1 MKRIK
6 ENIRF
11 ACLAALAIGLA
22 ACSQDE
28 LSPAGTAEGTAVQIG
43 SVSIGSKVETRVS
56 ENPAD
61 AGKSSVWDFDGTEQI
76 GVRVNN
82 GIKGVYTLN
91 ADKSITTT
99 QPTYWTS
106 SGSQTVR
113 AWYPLECDH
122 IDLSNQ
128 SAGNLAYALY
138 TAVSGSYA
146 SEAPL
151 ALNFSHKLA
160 KVRVLLKGDP
170 EAITQIEAKN
180 FASCS
185 LNPIGG
191 VVTGSNESYIP
202 LSRVTYATTDG
213 NKETYWEANLAPGKA
228 GTDVLLLNGKLI
240 QSIQGVTQF
249 EAGKMYT
256 VTLNVMAS
264 DIVTFEGCTIEEWKK
279 EQGPSGTT
287 GTSKLDYFI
296 DDDGTYLVYTE
307 AGLRAWAAR
316 VSSGGNATNCKLMA
330 DIVLPYT
337 NATTANWEPV
347 GTEANPY
354 TGTFDGNGH
363 SIIEMMIVK
372 PGGENVGFIGY
383 LDGGVVKNLSFSQRA
398 SIDFRTNVYGA
409 KNVGTVVGTNRNG
422 MVVNCRSFA
431 LIRAYSSSSSYNVE
445 DAILGGIVGCNLANG
460 GNAYVI
466 ACEFTGRVLYGLG
479 GSYLGGIVGMSSA
492 AGGSRAYIVACGC
505 GYEGTYNLISLSDD
519 ASVSTTNKAY
529 MGGIVGYEYINAAAA
544 YSWAIGCYS
553 VGGIRKKY
561 DWQVAGSIAGC
572 TYNSYM
578 NALPGTVGIRG
589 CYGTNADALV
599 GDQYNGEITDCSLEA
614 DASATAN
621 AAIKDWNSS
630 NGDLCQWHIEH
641 INKRPTIVGGA
652 PD

>member
-1 MKRIK
+1 MKRIEK
-6 ENIRF
+6 NIRF

-28 LSPAGTAEGTAVQIG
+28 LSPAGTAEGNAVQIG

-56 ENPAD
+56 ENPD
-61 AGKSSVWDFDGTEQI
+61 DGGKSSLWNFDGTEQI
-76 GVRVNN
+76 AVQVKDGVQ
-82 GIKGVYTLN
+82 GVYTLN
-91 ADKSITTT
+91 EDKSVTTT
-99 QPTYWTS
+99 QPTYWTR
-106 SGSQTVR
+106 SGTQTIN
-113 AWYPLECDH
+113 AWYPVECGN

-128 SAGNLAYALY
+128 TAGHLAYALFA
-138 TAVSGSYA
+138 TATGTYPDAV
-146 SEAPL
+146 E
-151 ALNFSHKLA
+151 LNFSHSLA
-160 KVRVLLKGDP
+160 KLRVRLTGNVD
-170 EAITQIEAKN
+170 AIKKIEAKN
-180 FASCS
+180 FTSCS
-185 LNPIGG
+185 LNTADGT
-191 VVTGSNESYIP
+191 VTGNGEGYIP
-202 LSRVTYATTDG
+202 LSQATYSTTDG
-213 NKETYWEANLAPGKA
+213 LVTYWEANVAPGA
-228 GTDVLLLNGKLI
+228 VANDVLRFNDSFNAGI
-240 QSIQGVTQF
+240 ASVTQF
-249 EAGKMYT
+249 EARKIYT
-256 VTLNVMAS
+256 VTYTVMS
-264 DIVTFEGCTIEEWKK
+264 SNIVTFEGCTIEEWKK

-287 GTSKLDYFI
+287 GISKLDYFI

-398 SIDFRTNVYGA
+398 SNDFLTNVYGA

-431 LIRAYSSSSSYNVE
+431 LIRAYSSSSSNHVE
-445 DAILGGIVGCNLANG
+445 DAILGGIVGCNLAKG

-492 AGGSRAYIVACGC
+492 AGRSRAYIVACGC

-561 DWQVAGSIAGC
+561 DWQVAGSIAGW

-578 NALPGTVGIRG
+578 NAWPGTVGIRG

-599 GDQYNGEITDCSLEA
+599 GDQYNGEIIDCSLEA

>member
-11 ACLAALAIGLA
+11 ACLAAVAIGFA

-28 LSPAGTAEGTAVQIG
+28 LSPAGTAEGNAVQIG

-56 ENPAD
+56 ENPD
-61 AGKSSVWDFDGTEQI
+61 DGGKSSVWDFDGTEQI

-106 SGSQTVR
+106 SGSQTIN
-113 AWYPLECDH
+113 AWYPVECGN

-128 SAGNLAYALY
+128 SAGHLAYALFA
-138 TAVSGSYA
+138 TATGTYPDAV
-146 SEAPL
+146 
-151 ALNFSHKLA
+151 ALKFSHSLA
-160 KVRVLLKGDP
+160 KLRVLLTGNVD
-170 EAITQIEAKN
+170 AIKKIEAKN
-180 FASCS
+180 FTSCS
-185 LNPIGG
+185 LNTSDGI
-191 VVTGSNESYIP
+191 VTGNGEGYIP
-202 LSRVTYATTDG
+202 LSQATYSTTDG
-213 NKETYWEANLAPGKA
+213 PVTYWEANVAPGA
-228 GTDVLLLNGKLI
+228 VANDVLRFNDSFNAGI
-240 QSIQGVTQF
+240 ASVTEF
-249 EAGKMYT
+249 EAGKIYT
-256 VTLNVMAS
+256 VTLTVMETN
-264 DIVTFEGCTIEEWKK
+264 IVTFAGCTIEEWKS
-279 EQGPSGTT
+279 EQGSSGSTDPSQMG
-287 GTSKLDYFI
+287 GYFI

-316 VSSGGNATNCKLMA
+316 VSSGGNAANCKLMA

-337 NATTANWEPV
+337 NETTANWEPV

-398 SIDFRTNVYGA
+398 SIDFLTNVYGA

-445 DAILGGIVGCNLANG
+445 DAILGGIVGCNLAKG

>member
-1 MKRIK
+1 MNRLYL
-6 ENIRF
+6 RLF
-11 ACLAALAIGLA
+11 SIGATMLSLA
-22 ACSQDE
+22 ACSQED
-28 LSPAGTAEGTAVQIG
+28 LYPSAESGNAVQIG

-56 ENPAD
+56 ENPD
-61 AGKSSVWDFDGTEQI
+61 DGGKSSLWDFDGTEQI
-76 GVRVNN
+76 AVQVKDGVQ
-82 GIKGVYTLN
+82 GVYTLN
-91 ADKSITTT
+91 EDKTVTTT
-99 QPTYWTS
+99 QPTYWTR
-106 SGSQTVR
+106 SGTQTIN
-113 AWYPLECDH
+113 AWYPVECDN

-128 SAGNLAYALY
+128 SAGHLAYALFA
-138 TAVSGSYA
+138 TATGTYPDAV
-146 SEAPL
+146 EL
-151 ALNFSHKLA
+151 EFSHSLA
-160 KVRVLLKGDP
+160 KLRVRLTGNVD
-170 EAITQIEAKN
+170 AIKKIEAKN
-180 FASCS
+180 FTSCS
-185 LNPIGG
+185 LN
-191 VVTGSNESYIP
+191 
-202 LSRVTYATTDG
+202 TTDG
-213 NKETYWEANLAPGKA
+213 TVTGNDEGDITLTKANYGTETYWEANVAPGA
-228 GTDVLLLNGKLI
+228 VANDVLRFNDSFNAGI
-240 QSIQGVTQF
+240 ASVTQF
-249 EAGKMYT
+249 EAGKIYT
-256 VTLNVMAS
+256 VTYTVMS
-264 DIVTFEGCTIEEWKK
+264 SNIVTFEGCTIEEWKK

-287 GTSKLDYFI
+287 GVSKLDYFI

-337 NATTANWEPV
+337 DDITANWEPV

-383 LDGGVVKNLSFSQRA
+383 LDGGVVKNLSFSQRE
-398 SIDFRTNVYGA
+398 SIFFLTNVYGA

-422 MVVNCRSFA
+422 MVINCRSSA
-431 LIRAYSSSSSYNVE
+431 LILAYSSSSSYDVE
-445 DAILGGIVGCNLANG
+445 GAILGGIVGCNLAYG

-466 ACEFTGRVLYGLG
+466 ACEFTGRVRHGLG

-492 AGGSRAYIVACGC
+492 AGGSRAYIVACG
-505 GYEGTYNLISLSDD
+505 YKSSRSWISLSDD

-529 MGGIVGYEYINAAAA
+529 MGGIVGYENINGAAA

-553 VGGIRKKY
+553 VGDITKKH

-578 NALPGTVGIRG
+578 SAWRGTVGIRG
-589 CYGTNADALV
+589 CYGNNADALV
-599 GDQYNGEITDCSLEA
+599 GDQSNGEITDCSLEA

-641 INKRPTIVGGA
+641 INNSPTIVGGA

>member
-1 MKRIK
+1 MNRLYL
-6 ENIRF
+6 RLF
-11 ACLAALAIGLA
+11 SIGATMLSLA
-22 ACSQDE
+22 ACSQED
-28 LSPAGTAEGTAVQIG
+28 LYPSAESGNAVQIG
-43 SVSIGSKVETRVS
+43 SVSIGGEVETRVS
-56 ENPAD
+56 ENPD
-61 AGKSSVWDFDGTEQI
+61 DGGKSSLWDFDGTERIAVQVKD
-76 GVRVNN
+76 GVQ
-82 GIKGVYTLN
+82 GVYTLN
-91 ADKSITTT
+91 EDKSVTST
-99 QPTYWTS
+99 QPTYWTR
-106 SGSQTVR
+106 SGSQTIN
-113 AWYPLECDH
+113 AWYPVECGN

-128 SAGNLAYALY
+128 SAGHLAYALFA
-138 TAVSGSYA
+138 TATETYPDAV
-146 SEAPL
+146 
-151 ALNFSHKLA
+151 ALNFSHSLA
-160 KVRVLLKGDP
+160 KLRVLLTGNVD
-170 EAITQIEAKN
+170 AIKKIEAKN
-180 FASCS
+180 FTSCS
-185 LNPIGG
+185 LNTADGI
-191 VVTGSNESYIP
+191 VTGNGDGYIP
-202 LSRVTYATTDG
+202 LSQATYSTTDG
-213 NKETYWEANLAPGKA
+213 PVTYWEANLAPGA
-228 GTDVLLLNGKLI
+228 VSSDVLRINGVATQYI
-240 QSIQGVTQF
+240 QNVTQF
-249 EAGKMYT
+249 EAGKIYT
-256 VTLNVMAS
+256 VTLDVMETYAVS
-264 DIVTFEGCTIEEWKK
+264 FEGCTIEEWKK

-398 SIDFRTNVYGA
+398 SNDFLTNVYGA

-445 DAILGGIVGCNLANG
+445 DAILGGIVGCNLAYG

-492 AGGSRAYIVACGC
+492 AGRSRAYIVACGC

-561 DWQVAGSIAGC
+561 DWQVAGSIAGW

-578 NALPGTVGIRG
+578 NAWPGTVGIRG

-599 GDQYNGEITDCSLEA
+599 GDQYNGDIIDCSLEA

-641 INKRPTIVGGA
+641 INNRPTIVGGA

>member
-1 MKRIK
+1 MNRLYL
-6 ENIRF
+6 RLF
-11 ACLAALAIGLA
+11 SIGATMLSLA
-22 ACSQDE
+22 ACSQED
-28 LSPAGTAEGTAVQIG
+28 LYPSAESGNAVQIG

-56 ENPAD
+56 ENPD
-61 AGKSSVWDFDGTEQI
+61 DGGKSSLWNFDGTEQI
-76 GVRVNN
+76 AVQVKDGVQ
-82 GIKGVYTLN
+82 GVYTLN
-91 ADKSITTT
+91 EDKTVTTT
-99 QPTYWTS
+99 QPTYWTG
-106 SGSQTVR
+106 SGTHTIN
-113 AWYPLECDH
+113 AWYPVESGN

-128 SAGNLAYALY
+128 SAGHLAYALFA
-138 TAVSGSYA
+138 TATGTYPDAV
-146 SEAPL
+146 
-151 ALNFSHKLA
+151 ALNFSHSLA
-160 KVRVLLKGDP
+160 KLRVLLTGNVD
-170 EAITQIEAKN
+170 AIKKIEAKN
-180 FASCS
+180 FTSCS
-185 LNPIGG
+185 LNTADGI
-191 VVTGSNESYIP
+191 VTGNGDGYIP
-202 LSRVTYATTDG
+202 LSQANYSTTDG
-213 NKETYWEANLAPGKA
+213 LVTYWEANLAPGA
-228 GTDVLLLNGKLI
+228 VSSDVLRINGVATQYI
-240 QSIQGVTQF
+240 QNVTQF
-249 EAGKMYT
+249 EAGKIYT
-256 VTLNVMAS
+256 VTLDVMETYAVS
-264 DIVTFEGCTIEEWKK
+264 FEGCTIEEWKK

-287 GTSKLDYFI
+287 GISKLDYFI

-337 NATTANWEPV
+337 NVTTANWEPV

-383 LDGGVVKNLSFSQRA
+383 LDGGVVKNLSFSQRE
-398 SIDFRTNVYGA
+398 SINFLTNVYGA

-422 MVVNCRSFA
+422 MVINCRSFA
-431 LIRAYSSSSSYNVE
+431 LIQAYSSNSSYNVE

-466 ACEFTGRVLYGLG
+466 ACEFTGRVWHGLG

-492 AGGSRAYIVACGC
+492 AGRSRAYIVACGYKSSYR
-505 GYEGTYNLISLSDD
+505 GISLSDD

-553 VGGIRKKY
+553 VGDIIKKY
-561 DWQVAGSIAGC
+561 DWQVAGSIAGW

-578 NALPGTVGIRG
+578 NAWPGTVGIRG

-641 INKRPTIVGGA
+641 INNSPTIVGGA

>member
-11 ACLAALAIGLA
+11 ACLAALAIGFA

-28 LSPAGTAEGTAVQIG
+28 LSPAGTAEGNAVLIG

-56 ENPAD
+56 ENPD
-61 AGKSSVWDFDGTEQI
+61 DGGKSSLWNFDGTEQI
-76 GVRVNN
+76 AVQVKDGVQ
-82 GIKGVYTLN
+82 GVYTLMT
-91 ADKSITTT
+91 DKSVTAD
-99 QPTYWTS
+99 QPTYWTR
-106 SGSQTVR
+106 SGSQTIN
-113 AWYPLECDH
+113 AWYPVECGK

-128 SAGNLAYALY
+128 SAGHLAYALFASATGTY
-138 TAVSGSYA
+138 PDAV
-146 SEAPL
+146 
-151 ALNFSHKLA
+151 ALNFSHSLA
-160 KVRVLLKGDP
+160 KLRVRLKGDV
-170 EAITQIEAKN
+170 EVIEKIVARH
-180 FASCS
+180 FTSCS
-185 LNPIGG
+185 LN
-191 VVTGSNESYIP
+191 
-202 LSRVTYATTDG
+202 TTDG
-213 NKETYWEANLAPGKA
+213 TVTGNDEGDITLTKANYGTETYWEANFAPGA
-228 GTDVLLLNGKLI
+228 VANDVLRFNDSFNAGI
-240 QSIQGVTQF
+240 ASVTQF
-249 EAGKMYT
+249 EAGKIYTATYT
-256 VTLNVMAS
+256 VMTS

-287 GTSKLDYFI
+287 GTSNLDYFI

-398 SIDFRTNVYGA
+398 SIDFLTNVYGA

>member
-1 MKRIK
+1 MNRLYL
-6 ENIRF
+6 RLF
-11 ACLAALAIGLA
+11 SIGATMLSLA
-22 ACSQDE
+22 ACSQED
-28 LSPAGTAEGTAVQIG
+28 LYPSAESGTAVQIG

-56 ENPAD
+56 ENPD
-61 AGKSSVWDFDGTEQI
+61 DGGKSSLWDFDGTEQI
-76 GVRVNN
+76 AVQVKDGVQ
-82 GIKGVYTLN
+82 GVYTLN
-91 ADKSITTT
+91 EDKSVTTT
-99 QPTYWTS
+99 QPTYWTG
-106 SGSQTVR
+106 SGTHTIN
-113 AWYPLECDH
+113 AWYPVECGN

-128 SAGNLAYALY
+128 SAGHLAYALFA
-138 TAVSGSYA
+138 TATGTYPDAV
-146 SEAPL
+146 
-151 ALNFSHKLA
+151 ALNFSHSLA
-160 KVRVLLKGDP
+160 KLRVRLTGNVD
-170 EAITQIEAKN
+170 AIKKIEAKN
-180 FASCS
+180 FTSCS
-185 LNPIGG
+185 LNTANGT
-191 VVTGSNESYIP
+191 VTGNDEGYIP
-202 LSRVTYATTDG
+202 LSQATYSTTNG
-213 NKETYWEANLAPGKA
+213 SVTYWEANVAPGA
-228 GTDVLLLNGKLI
+228 VANDVLRFNDSFNAGVA
-240 QSIQGVTQF
+240 SVTQF
-249 EAGKMYT
+249 EAGKIYT
-256 VTLNVMAS
+256 VTYTVMS
-264 DIVTFEGCTIEEWKK
+264 SNIVTFEGCTIEEWKK

-287 GTSKLDYFI
+287 GVSKLDYFI

-337 NATTANWEPV
+337 DDITANWEPV

-383 LDGGVVKNLSFSQRA
+383 LDGGVVKNLSFSQRE
-398 SIDFRTNVYGA
+398 SISFLTNVYGA

-422 MVVNCRSFA
+422 MVVNCRSSA
-431 LIRAYSSSSSYNVE
+431 LILAYSSSSSYDVE
-445 DAILGGIVGCNLANG
+445 GAILGGIVGCNLAYG

-466 ACEFTGRVLYGLG
+466 ACEFTGRVRHGLG

-492 AGGSRAYIVACGC
+492 AGGSRAYIVACG
-505 GYEGTYNLISLSDD
+505 YKSSRSWISLSDD

-529 MGGIVGYEYINAAAA
+529 MGGIVGYEYINGAAA

-553 VGGIRKKY
+553 VGDITKKY
-561 DWQVAGSIAGC
+561 DWQVAGSIAGW
-572 TYNSYM
+572 TRNSYM
-578 NALPGTVGIRG
+578 SAWRGTVGIRG

-641 INKRPTIVGGA
+641 INNSPTIVGGA

>member
-11 ACLAALAIGLA
+11 ACLAALAIGFA

-28 LSPAGTAEGTAVQIG
+28 LSPAGTAEGNAVLIG

-56 ENPAD
+56 ENPD
-61 AGKSSVWDFDGTEQI
+61 DGGKSSLWNFDGTEQI
-76 GVRVNN
+76 AVQVKDGVQ
-82 GIKGVYTLN
+82 GVYTLMT
-91 ADKSITTT
+91 DKSVTAD
-99 QPTYWTS
+99 QPTYWTR
-106 SGSQTVR
+106 SGSQTIN
-113 AWYPLECDH
+113 AWYPVECGK

-128 SAGNLAYALY
+128 SAGHLAYALFASATGTY
-138 TAVSGSYA
+138 PDAV
-146 SEAPL
+146 
-151 ALNFSHKLA
+151 ALNFSHSLA
-160 KVRVLLKGDP
+160 KLRVRLKGDV
-170 EAITQIEAKN
+170 EVIEKIVARH
-180 FASCS
+180 FTSCS
-185 LNPIGG
+185 LN
-191 VVTGSNESYIP
+191 
-202 LSRVTYATTDG
+202 TTDG
-213 NKETYWEANLAPGKA
+213 TVTGNDEGDITLTKANYGTETYWEANFAPGA
-228 GTDVLLLNGKLI
+228 VANDVLRFNDSFNAGI
-240 QSIQGVTQF
+240 ASVTQF
-249 EAGKMYT
+249 EAGKIYT
-256 VTLNVMAS
+256 ATYTVMAS

-287 GTSKLDYFI
+287 GISKLDYFI

-398 SIDFRTNVYGA
+398 SNDFLTNVYGA

-445 DAILGGIVGCNLANG
+445 DAILGGIVGCNLAKG

-492 AGGSRAYIVACGC
+492 AGRSRAYIVACGC

>member
-11 ACLAALAIGLA
+11 ACLAALAIGFA

-28 LSPAGTAEGTAVQIG
+28 LSPAGTAEGNAVLIG

-56 ENPAD
+56 ENPD
-61 AGKSSVWDFDGTEQI
+61 DGGKSSLWNFDGTEQI
-76 GVRVNN
+76 AVQVKDGVQ
-82 GIKGVYTLN
+82 GVYTLMT
-91 ADKSITTT
+91 DKSVTAD
-99 QPTYWTS
+99 QPTYWTR
-106 SGSQTVR
+106 SGSQTIN
-113 AWYPLECDH
+113 AWYPVECGK

-128 SAGNLAYALY
+128 SAGHLAYALFASATGTY
-138 TAVSGSYA
+138 PDAV
-146 SEAPL
+146 
-151 ALNFSHKLA
+151 ALNFSHSLA
-160 KVRVLLKGDP
+160 KLRVRLKGDV
-170 EAITQIEAKN
+170 EVIEKIVARH
-180 FASCS
+180 FTSCS
-185 LNPIGG
+185 LN
-191 VVTGSNESYIP
+191 
-202 LSRVTYATTDG
+202 TTDG
-213 NKETYWEANLAPGKA
+213 TVTGNDEGDITLTKANYGTETYWEANFAPGA
-228 GTDVLLLNGKLI
+228 VANDVLRFNDSFNAGI
-240 QSIQGVTQF
+240 ASVTQF
-249 EAGKMYT
+249 EAGKIYT
-256 VTLNVMAS
+256 ATYTVMAS

-445 DAILGGIVGCNLANG
+445 DAILGGIVGCNLAKG

>member
-1 MKRIK
+1 MNRLYL
-6 ENIRF
+6 RLF
-11 ACLAALAIGLA
+11 SIGATMLLLA
-22 ACSQDE
+22 ACSQED
-28 LSPAGTAEGTAVQIG
+28 LYPSAESGNAVQIG
-43 SVSIGSKVETRVS
+43 SVSIGGEVETRVS
-56 ENPAD
+56 ENPD
-61 AGKSSVWDFDGTEQI
+61 DGGKSSLWNFDGTEQI
-76 GVRVNN
+76 AVQVKDGVQ
-82 GIKGVYTLN
+82 GVYTLN
-91 ADKSITTT
+91 EDKTVTTT
-99 QPTYWTS
+99 QPTYWT
-106 SGSQTVR
+106 GGGTQTIN
-113 AWYPLECDH
+113 AWYPIECGK

-128 SAGNLAYALY
+128 TAGHLAYALFT
-138 TAVSGSYA
+138 TATGTYPDAV
-146 SEAPL
+146 
-151 ALNFSHKLA
+151 ALNFSHSLA
-160 KVRVLLKGDP
+160 KLRVRLTGNVD
-170 EAITQIEAKN
+170 AIEKIEAKN
-180 FASCS
+180 FTSCS
-185 LNPIGG
+185 LNTTDGT
-191 VVTGSNESYIP
+191 VTGNDEGYIP
-202 LSRVTYATTDG
+202 LSQATYSTTDG
-213 NKETYWEANLAPGKA
+213 PVTYWEANLAPGA
-228 GTDVLLLNGKLI
+228 VSSDVLRINGVATQYI
-240 QSIQGVTQF
+240 QNVTQF
-249 EAGKMYT
+249 EAGKIYT
-256 VTLNVMAS
+256 VTLDVMETYAVS
-264 DIVTFEGCTIEEWKK
+264 FEGCTIEEWKK

-398 SIDFRTNVYGA
+398 SNDFLTNVYGA

-431 LIRAYSSSSSYNVE
+431 LIRAYSSSSSYDVE
-445 DAILGGIVGCNLANG
+445 DAILGGIVGCNLAKG

-492 AGGSRAYIVACGC
+492 AGRSRAYIVACGC

-561 DWQVAGSIAGC
+561 DWQVAGSIAGW

-578 NALPGTVGIRG
+578 NAWPGTVGIRG

-599 GDQYNGEITDCSLEA
+599 GDQYNGEIIDCSLEA

>member
-1 MKRIK
+1 M
-6 ENIRF
+6 
-11 ACLAALAIGLA
+11 LSLA
-22 ACSQDE
+22 ACSQED
-28 LSPAGTAEGTAVQIG
+28 LYPSAESGNAVQIG
-43 SVSIGSKVETRVS
+43 SVSIGGEVETRVS
-56 ENPAD
+56 ENPD
-61 AGKSSVWDFDGTEQI
+61 DGGKSSLWNFDGTEQI
-76 GVRVNN
+76 AVQVKDGVQ
-82 GIKGVYTLN
+82 GVYTLN
-91 ADKSITTT
+91 EDKTVTTT
-99 QPTYWTS
+99 QPTYWT
-106 SGSQTVR
+106 GGGTQTIN
-113 AWYPLECDH
+113 AWYPIECGK

-128 SAGNLAYALY
+128 TAGHLAYALFA
-138 TAVSGSYA
+138 TATETYPDAV
-146 SEAPL
+146 
-151 ALNFSHKLA
+151 ALNFSHSLA
-160 KVRVLLKGDP
+160 KLRVLLTGNVD
-170 EAITQIEAKN
+170 AIKKIEAKN
-180 FASCS
+180 FTSCS
-185 LNPIGG
+185 LNTADGI
-191 VVTGSNESYIP
+191 VTGNGDGYIP
-202 LSRVTYATTDG
+202 LSQATYSTTDG
-213 NKETYWEANLAPGKA
+213 PVTYWEANLAPGA
-228 GTDVLLLNGKLI
+228 VSSDVLRINGVATQYI
-240 QSIQGVTQF
+240 QNVTQF

-287 GTSKLDYFI
+287 GISKLDYFI

-337 NATTANWEPV
+337 NYITANWEPV

-383 LDGGVVKNLSFSQRA
+383 LDGGVVKNLSFSQREA
-398 SIDFRTNVYGA
+398 TGFRTNVYGA

-422 MVVNCRSFA
+422 MVVNCRSSA
-431 LIRAYSSSSSYNVE
+431 QILAYSSSSSNHVE
-445 DAILGGIVGCNLANG
+445 DAILGGIVGCNLAKG
-460 GNAYVI
+460 GSAYVI
-466 ACEFTGRVLYGLG
+466 ACEFTGRVRYGLG

-492 AGGSRAYIVACGC
+492 AGGSRAYIVACG
-505 GYEGTYNLISLSDD
+505 YNGSRTRISLSDN

-544 YSWAIGCYS
+544 YCWAIGCYS
-553 VGGIRKKY
+553 VGEIIKEY
-561 DWQVAGSIAGC
+561 DWQVAGSIAGW
-572 TYNSYM
+572 TRNSYM
-578 NALPGTVGIRG
+578 SAWPGTVGIRG

-599 GDQYNGEITDCSLEA
+599 GDQYSGEITDCSLEA

-641 INKRPTIVGGA
+641 INNSPTIVGGA

>member
-1 MKRIK
+1 MNRLYL
-6 ENIRF
+6 RLF
-11 ACLAALAIGLA
+11 SIGATMLLLA
-22 ACSQDE
+22 ACSQED
-28 LSPAGTAEGTAVQIG
+28 LYPSAESGNAVQIG
-43 SVSIGSKVETRVS
+43 SVSIGGEVETRVS
-56 ENPAD
+56 ENPD
-61 AGKSSVWDFDGTEQI
+61 DGGKSSLWNFDGTEQI
-76 GVRVNN
+76 AVQVKDGVQ
-82 GIKGVYTLN
+82 GVYTLN
-91 ADKSITTT
+91 EDKTVTTT
-99 QPTYWTS
+99 QPTYWT
-106 SGSQTVR
+106 GGGTQTIN
-113 AWYPLECDH
+113 AWYPIECGK

-128 SAGNLAYALY
+128 TAGHLAYALFT
-138 TAVSGSYA
+138 TATGTYPDAV
-146 SEAPL
+146 
-151 ALNFSHKLA
+151 ALNFSHSLA
-160 KVRVLLKGDP
+160 KLRVRLTGNVD
-170 EAITQIEAKN
+170 AIEKIEAKN
-180 FASCS
+180 FTSCS
-185 LNPIGG
+185 LNTTDGT
-191 VVTGSNESYIP
+191 VTGNDECYIP
-202 LSRVTYATTDG
+202 LSQANYSTTDG
-213 NKETYWEANLAPGKA
+213 PVTYWEANLAPGA
-228 GTDVLLLNGKLI
+228 VSSDVLRINGVATQYI
-240 QSIQGVTQF
+240 QNVTQF
-249 EAGKMYT
+249 EAGKIYT
-256 VTLNVMAS
+256 VTLDVMETYAVS
-264 DIVTFEGCTIEEWKK
+264 FEGCTIEEWKK

-287 GTSKLDYFI
+287 GISKLDYFI

-398 SIDFRTNVYGA
+398 SNDFLTNVYGA

-492 AGGSRAYIVACGC
+492 AGRSRAYIVACGC

-561 DWQVAGSIAGC
+561 DWQVAGSIAGW

-578 NALPGTVGIRG
+578 NAWPGTVGIRG

-599 GDQYNGEITDCSLEA
+599 GDQYNGEIIDCSLEA

>member
-1 MKRIK
+1 MNRLYL
-6 ENIRF
+6 RLF
-11 ACLAALAIGLA
+11 SIGATMLSLA
-22 ACSQDE
+22 ACSQED
-28 LSPAGTAEGTAVQIG
+28 LYPSAESGNAVQIG
-43 SVSIGSKVETRVS
+43 SVSIGGEVETRVS
-56 ENPAD
+56 ENPD
-61 AGKSSVWDFDGTEQI
+61 DGGKSSLWDFDGTEQI
-76 GVRVNN
+76 AVQVKDGVQ
-82 GIKGVYTLN
+82 GVYTLN
-91 ADKSITTT
+91 EDKTVTTT
-99 QPTYWTS
+99 QPTYWTG
-106 SGSQTVR
+106 SGTQTIN
-113 AWYPLECDH
+113 AWYPVECGN

-128 SAGNLAYALY
+128 SAGHLAYALFA
-138 TAVSGSYA
+138 TATETYPDAV
-146 SEAPL
+146 
-151 ALNFSHKLA
+151 ALNFSHSLA
-160 KVRVLLKGDP
+160 KLRVLLTGNVD
-170 EAITQIEAKN
+170 AIKKIEAKN
-180 FASCS
+180 FTSCS
-185 LNPIGG
+185 LNTADGI
-191 VVTGSNESYIP
+191 VTGNGDGYIP
-202 LSRVTYATTDG
+202 LSQATYSTTDG
-213 NKETYWEANLAPGKA
+213 PVTYWEANLAPGA
-228 GTDVLLLNGKLI
+228 VSSDVLRINGVATQYI
-240 QSIQGVTQF
+240 QNVTQF
-249 EAGKMYT
+249 EAGKIYT
-256 VTLNVMAS
+256 VTLDVMETYAVS
-264 DIVTFEGCTIEEWKK
+264 FEGCTIEEWKK

-287 GTSKLDYFI
+287 GISKLDYFI

-398 SIDFRTNVYGA
+398 SIDFLTNVYGA

-422 MVVNCRSFA
+422 MVINCRSFA

-445 DAILGGIVGCNLANG
+445 DAILGGIVGCNLAKG

-492 AGGSRAYIVACGC
+492 AGISRAYIVACGC

-561 DWQVAGSIAGC
+561 DWQVAGSIAGW

-578 NALPGTVGIRG
+578 NAWPGTVGIRG

-599 GDQYNGEITDCSLEA
+599 GDQYNGEIIDCSLEA

-641 INKRPTIVGGA
+641 INNRPTIVGGA

>member
-11 ACLAALAIGLA
+11 ACLAALAIGFA

-28 LSPAGTAEGTAVQIG
+28 LSPAGTAEGNAVLIG

-56 ENPAD
+56 ENPD
-61 AGKSSVWDFDGTEQI
+61 DGGKSSLWDFDGTEQI
-76 GVRVNN
+76 AVQVKDGVQ
-82 GIKGVYTLN
+82 GVYTLMT
-91 ADKSITTT
+91 DKSVTAD
-99 QPTYWTS
+99 QPTYWTR
-106 SGSQTVR
+106 SGSQTIN
-113 AWYPLECDH
+113 AWDPVECGN

-128 SAGNLAYALY
+128 SAGHLAYALFASATGTY
-138 TAVSGSYA
+138 PDAV
-146 SEAPL
+146 
-151 ALNFSHKLA
+151 ALNFSHSLA
-160 KVRVLLKGDP
+160 KLRVRLKGDV
-170 EAITQIEAKN
+170 EVIEKIVARH
-180 FASCS
+180 FTSCS
-185 LNPIGG
+185 LN
-191 VVTGSNESYIP
+191 
-202 LSRVTYATTDG
+202 TTDG
-213 NKETYWEANLAPGKA
+213 TVTGNDEGDITLTKANYGTETYWEANFAPGA
-228 GTDVLLLNGKLI
+228 VANDVLRFNDSFNAGI
-240 QSIQGVTQF
+240 ASVTQF
-249 EAGKMYT
+249 EAGKIYT
-256 VTLNVMAS
+256 ATYTVMAS

-287 GTSKLDYFI
+287 GISKLDYFI

-398 SIDFRTNVYGA
+398 SNDFLTNVYGA

-492 AGGSRAYIVACGC
+492 AGRSRAYIVACGC

-578 NALPGTVGIRG
+578 NAWPGTVGIRG

>member
-11 ACLAALAIGLA
+11 ACLAALAIGFA

-56 ENPAD
+56 ENPD
-61 AGKSSVWDFDGTEQI
+61 DGGKSSLWNFDGTEQI
-76 GVRVNN
+76 AVQVKDGVQ
-82 GIKGVYTLN
+82 GVYTLMT
-91 ADKSITTT
+91 DKSVTAD
-99 QPTYWTS
+99 QPTYWTR
-106 SGSQTVR
+106 SGSQTIN
-113 AWYPLECDH
+113 AWYPVECGK

-128 SAGNLAYALY
+128 SAGHLAYALFASATGTY
-138 TAVSGSYA
+138 PDAV
-146 SEAPL
+146 
-151 ALNFSHKLA
+151 ALNFSHSLA
-160 KVRVLLKGDP
+160 KLRVRLKGDV
-170 EAITQIEAKN
+170 EVIEKIVARH
-180 FASCS
+180 FTSCS
-185 LNPIGG
+185 LN
-191 VVTGSNESYIP
+191 
-202 LSRVTYATTDG
+202 TTDG
-213 NKETYWEANLAPGKA
+213 TVTGNDEGDITLTKANYGTETYWEANFAPGA
-228 GTDVLLLNGKLI
+228 VANDVLRFNDSFNAGI
-240 QSIQGVTQF
+240 ASVTQF
-249 EAGKMYT
+249 EAGKIYT
-256 VTLNVMAS
+256 ATYTVMAS

-287 GTSKLDYFI
+287 GISKLDYFI

-398 SIDFRTNVYGA
+398 SNDFLTNVYGA

-445 DAILGGIVGCNLANG
+445 DAILGGIVGCNLAKG

-492 AGGSRAYIVACGC
+492 AGRSRAYIVACGC

>member
-1 MKRIK
+1 MNRLYL
-6 ENIRF
+6 RLF
-11 ACLAALAIGLA
+11 SIGATMLSLA
-22 ACSQDE
+22 ACSQED
-28 LSPAGTAEGTAVQIG
+28 LYPSAESGNAVQIG
-43 SVSIGSKVETRVS
+43 SVSIGGEVETRVS
-56 ENPAD
+56 ENPD
-61 AGKSSVWDFDGTEQI
+61 DGGKSSLWDFDGTERIAVQVKD
-76 GVRVNN
+76 GVQ
-82 GIKGVYTLN
+82 GVYTLN
-91 ADKSITTT
+91 EDKTVTTT
-99 QPTYWTS
+99 QPTYWTR
-106 SGSQTVR
+106 SGSQTIN
-113 AWYPLECDH
+113 AWYPVACDN

-128 SAGNLAYALY
+128 LAGHLAYALFA
-138 TAVSGSYA
+138 TATGTYPDAV
-146 SEAPL
+146 
-151 ALNFSHKLA
+151 ALNFSHSLA
-160 KVRVLLKGDP
+160 KLRVLLTGNVD
-170 EAITQIEAKN
+170 AIKKIEAKN
-180 FASCS
+180 FTSCS
-185 LNPIGG
+185 LNTTDGT
-191 VVTGSNESYIP
+191 VTGNGDGYIP
-202 LSRVTYATTDG
+202 LSQANYSTTDG
-213 NKETYWEANLAPGKA
+213 PVTYWEANLAPGA
-228 GTDVLLLNGKLI
+228 VSSDVLRINGVATQYI
-240 QSIQGVTQF
+240 QNVTQF
-249 EAGKMYT
+249 EAGKIYT
-256 VTLNVMAS
+256 VTLDVMETYAVS
-264 DIVTFEGCTIEEWKK
+264 FEGCTIEEWKK

-287 GTSKLDYFI
+287 GISKLDYFI

-398 SIDFRTNVYGA
+398 SIDFLTNVYGA

-445 DAILGGIVGCNLANG
+445 DAILGGIVGCNLAKG

-492 AGGSRAYIVACGC
+492 AGRSRAYIVACGC

-561 DWQVAGSIAGC
+561 DWQVAGSIAGW

-578 NALPGTVGIRG
+578 NAWPGTVGIRG

-641 INKRPTIVGGA
+641 INNRPTIVGGA

>member
-11 ACLAALAIGLA
+11 ACLAALAIGFA

-28 LSPAGTAEGTAVQIG
+28 LSPAGTAEGNAVLIG

-56 ENPAD
+56 ENPD
-61 AGKSSVWDFDGTEQI
+61 DGGKSSLWNFDGTEQI
-76 GVRVNN
+76 AVQVKDGVQ
-82 GIKGVYTLN
+82 GVYTLMT
-91 ADKSITTT
+91 DKSVTAD
-99 QPTYWTS
+99 QPTYWTR
-106 SGSQTVR
+106 SGSQTIN
-113 AWYPLECDH
+113 AWYPVECGK

-128 SAGNLAYALY
+128 SAGHLAYALFASATGTY
-138 TAVSGSYA
+138 PDAV
-146 SEAPL
+146 
-151 ALNFSHKLA
+151 ALNFSHSLA
-160 KVRVLLKGDP
+160 KLRVRLKGDV
-170 EAITQIEAKN
+170 EVIEKIVARH
-180 FASCS
+180 FTSCS
-185 LNPIGG
+185 LN
-191 VVTGSNESYIP
+191 
-202 LSRVTYATTDG
+202 TTDG
-213 NKETYWEANLAPGKA
+213 TVTGNDEGDITLTKANYGTETYWEANFAPGA
-228 GTDVLLLNGKLI
+228 VANDVLRFNDSFNAGI
-240 QSIQGVTQF
+240 ASVTQF
-249 EAGKMYT
+249 EAGKIYT
-256 VTLNVMAS
+256 ATYTVMAS

-287 GTSKLDYFI
+287 GTSNLDYFI

-445 DAILGGIVGCNLANG
+445 DAILGGIVGCNLAKG

>member
-11 ACLAALAIGLA
+11 ACLAAVAIGFA

-56 ENPAD
+56 ENPD
-61 AGKSSVWDFDGTEQI
+61 DGGKSSLWNFDGTEQI
-76 GVRVNN
+76 AVQVKDGVQ
-82 GIKGVYTLN
+82 GVYTLN
-91 ADKSITTT
+91 EDKTVTTT
-99 QPTYWTS
+99 QPTYWTG
-106 SGSQTVR
+106 SGTQTIN
-113 AWYPLECDH
+113 AWYPVESDN

-128 SAGNLAYALY
+128 SAGHLAYALFA
-138 TAVSGSYA
+138 TATGTYPDAV
-146 SEAPL
+146 
-151 ALNFSHKLA
+151 ALNFSHSLA
-160 KVRVLLKGDP
+160 KLRVRLSGNVD
-170 EAITQIEAKN
+170 AIKKIEAKN
-180 FASCS
+180 FTSCS
-185 LNPIGG
+185 LNTANGT
-191 VVTGSNESYIP
+191 VTGNDEGYIP
-202 LSRVTYATTDG
+202 LSQATYSTTDG
-213 NKETYWEANLAPGKA
+213 LVTYWEANVAPGA
-228 GTDVLLLNGKLI
+228 VANDVLRFNDSFNAGI
-240 QSIQGVTQF
+240 ASVTQF
-249 EAGKMYT
+249 EARKIYT
-256 VTLNVMAS
+256 VTYTVMS
-264 DIVTFEGCTIEEWKK
+264 SNIVTFEGCTIEEWKK
-279 EQGPSGTT
+279 EQGSSGTT
-287 GTSKLDYFI
+287 GMSKLDYFI

-337 NATTANWEPV
+337 NETTANWEPV

-363 SIIEMMIVK
+363 SIIEMVIVK

-383 LDGGVVKNLSFSQRA
+383 LDGGVVKNLSFSQRE
-398 SIDFRTNVYGA
+398 SESFLTNLYGA

-422 MVVNCRSFA
+422 MVINCRSSA

-445 DAILGGIVGCNLANG
+445 GAILGGIVGYNLAYG
-460 GNAYVI
+460 GNAHVI
-466 ACEFTGRVLYGLG
+466 ACEFTGRVSRGLG

-492 AGGSRAYIVACGC
+492 AGGSRAYIVACG
-505 GYEGTYNLISLSDD
+505 YKSSRSWISLSDN

-529 MGGIVGYEYINAAAA
+529 MGGIVGYEYINGAAA

-553 VGGIRKKY
+553 VGEITKKH
-561 DWQVAGSIAGC
+561 DWQVAGSIAGW

-578 NALPGTVGIRG
+578 SSWRGTVGIRG
-589 CYGTNADALV
+589 CYGTNADVLV
-599 GDQYNGEITDCSLEA
+599 GDQNNGEITDCSLEA

-641 INKRPTIVGGA
+641 INNSPTIVGGA

>member
-11 ACLAALAIGLA
+11 ACLAALAIGFA

-28 LSPAGTAEGTAVQIG
+28 LSPAGTAEGNAVLIG

-56 ENPAD
+56 ENPD
-61 AGKSSVWDFDGTEQI
+61 DGGKSSLWNFDGTEQI
-76 GVRVNN
+76 AVQVKDGVQ
-82 GIKGVYTLN
+82 GVYTLMT
-91 ADKSITTT
+91 DKSVTAD
-99 QPTYWTS
+99 QPTYWTR
-106 SGSQTVR
+106 SGSQTIN
-113 AWYPLECDH
+113 AWYPVECGK

-128 SAGNLAYALY
+128 SAGHLAYALFASATGTY
-138 TAVSGSYA
+138 PDAV
-146 SEAPL
+146 
-151 ALNFSHKLA
+151 ALNFSHSLA
-160 KVRVLLKGDP
+160 KLRVRLKGDV
-170 EAITQIEAKN
+170 EVIEKIVARH
-180 FASCS
+180 FTSCS
-185 LNPIGG
+185 LN
-191 VVTGSNESYIP
+191 
-202 LSRVTYATTDG
+202 TTDG
-213 NKETYWEANLAPGKA
+213 TVTGNDEGDITLTKANYGTETYWEANFAPGA
-228 GTDVLLLNGKLI
+228 VANDVLRFNDSFNAGI
-240 QSIQGVTQF
+240 ASVTQF
-249 EAGKMYT
+249 EAGKIYT
-256 VTLNVMAS
+256 ATYTVMAS

-337 NATTANWEPV
+337 DDITANWEPV

-398 SIDFRTNVYGA
+398 SISFLTMVEGA

-422 MVVNCRSFA
+422 MVINCRSSA

-445 DAILGGIVGCNLANG
+445 GAILGGIVGCNLANG

-492 AGGSRAYIVACGC
+492 AGRSRAYIVACGC

-553 VGGIRKKY
+553 VGGIRKNY

>member
-1 MKRIK
+1 MNRLYL
-6 ENIRF
+6 RLF
-11 ACLAALAIGLA
+11 SIGATMLSLA
-22 ACSQDE
+22 ACSQED
-28 LSPAGTAEGTAVQIG
+28 LYPSAESGNAVRIG
-43 SVSIGSKVETRVS
+43 SVSIGGEVETRVS
-56 ENPAD
+56 ENPD
-61 AGKSSVWDFDGTEQI
+61 DGGKSSLWNFDGTEQI
-76 GVRVNN
+76 AVQVKDGVQ
-82 GIKGVYTLN
+82 GVYTLN
-91 ADKSITTT
+91 EDKTVTTT
-99 QPTYWTS
+99 QPTYWT
-106 SGSQTVR
+106 GGGTQTIN
-113 AWYPLECDH
+113 AWYPIECGK

-128 SAGNLAYALY
+128 SAGHLAYALFA
-138 TAVSGSYA
+138 TATGTYPDAV
-146 SEAPL
+146 
-151 ALNFSHKLA
+151 ALNFSHSLA
-160 KVRVLLKGDP
+160 KLRVRLTGNVD
-170 EAITQIEAKN
+170 AIEKIEAKN
-180 FASCS
+180 FTSCS
-185 LNPIGG
+185 LNTADGI
-191 VVTGSNESYIP
+191 VTGNGDGYIP
-202 LSRVTYATTDG
+202 LSQANYSTTDG
-213 NKETYWEANLAPGKA
+213 PVTYWEANLAPGA
-228 GTDVLLLNGKLI
+228 VSSDVLRINGVATQYI
-240 QSIQGVTQF
+240 QNVTQF
-249 EAGKMYT
+249 EAGKIYT
-256 VTLNVMAS
+256 VTLDVMETYAVS
-264 DIVTFEGCTIEEWKK
+264 FEGCTIEEWKK

-354 TGTFDGNGH
+354 TGTFDGNGY

-492 AGGSRAYIVACGC
+492 AGRSRAYIVACGC

-553 VGGIRKKY
+553 VGGIRKEY

-578 NALPGTVGIRG
+578 NAWPGTVGIRG